1 MNYFCRILKNNP
13 NKIAPFYNSMKKIFL
28 LSLCSL
34 SFNSLLAQSS
44 TYWQQHASYKMNVV
58 MDVKNY
64 QYKGTQELVYTNNSA
79 DTLKRVFYHLFNNAF
94 QPGSEMDARL
104 QSIKDPD
111 KRMVDTLKVSGKAIV
126 ESRIKNL
133 KPNEIGY
140 LNVSNF
146 KQDGI
151 ITNTKVAGTI
161 LEVTLAKPILP
172 HSKTT
177 FTLDFDGQVPVQIRR
192 SGRNNSEGVEFSMA
206 QWYPKIAEFDF
217 EGWHA
222 DPYIA
227 REFHGVWGD
236 FDVKITIDKNYVLGG
251 SGYLQNKN
259 AIGHGYQDKGIK
271 VILPKKPKTLTWH
284 FVAPMVHDFTWAA
297 DKEYIH
303 DIVKGP
309 NNVDLHFLYKNNPKI
324 NTNWKA
330 IQPKMVSIMELYNKA
345 VGDYPYKQYSFIQ
358 GGDGGMEYAMCTLM
372 LGDKKEE
379 EMLKTATHELA
390 HSWFQ
395 QILASN
401 ESKHSWMDEGFATYI
416 EYLALNEIAVKKEEN
431 PFKKVYL
438 AYTKLVDSGKE
449 QPQTTQV
456 DRYDENKSYSTSSY
470 YKGSIFLSQLE
481 YVIGKDNV
489 TKTLRKYFQEF
500 KFKHPTPNDIKRT
513 AERVSGANLDW
524 YLTDWT
530 QTTNTIDYGIKEV
543 REDENFIGQKT
554 VITLERIGRMPMP
567 IDVLVEYIDGTKES
581 FYIPLRMMNYQKEN
595 PNPAIKRTV
604 LDDWTWANPR
614 YEFSIP
620 KIKTSIK
627 EITIDPSELMA
638 DVKKADNFYEI
649 NEIK

>member
-1 MNYFCRILKNNP
+1 MSEFLKNNP
-13 NKIAPFYNSMKKIFL
+13 NKIAHFLIPMKKIFL
-28 LSLCSL
+28 LSLFSL
-34 SFNSLLAQSS
+34 SFGSLFAQSS
-44 TYWQQHASYKMNVV
+44 TYWQQHVSYKMDVV

-111 KRMVDTLKVSGKAIV
+111 KRMVDTLKVGGKAIV

-140 LNVSNF
+140 LNISNF

-151 ITNTKVAGTI
+151 IAETKVAGTI

-192 SGRNNSEGVEFSMA
+192 SGRNNVEGVELSMA

-236 FDVKITIDKNYVLGG
+236 FDVKITIDKAYILAG

-259 AIGHGYQDKGIK
+259 EIGYGYQDKDFK
-271 VILPKKPKTLTWH
+271 VDLPKKTKTLTWH

-297 DKEYIH
+297 DKNYLH

-324 NTNWKA
+324 IDNWKA
-330 IQPKMVSIMELYNKA
+330 LQPKMVSIMELYNKA

-372 LGDKKEE
+372 LGNGKLEG
-379 EMLKTATHELA
+379 LLGTAAHELA

-416 EYLALNEIAVKKEEN
+416 EYSALNEIAIKHEEN

-456 DRYDENKSYSTSSY
+456 DRYDENKSYSIASY

-481 YVIGKDNV
+481 YVIGKDNLS
-489 TKTLRKYFQEF
+489 KTLKKYFQEF

-543 REDENFIGQKT
+543 REDGNFVGSNTI
-554 VITLERIGRMPMP
+554 IALERIGRMPMP

-581 FYIPLRMMNYQKEN
+581 FYIPLRMMNFEKEN

-604 LDDWTWANPR
+604 LGDWTWANPK

-627 EITIDPSELMA
+627 KITIDPSELMA
-638 DVKKADNFYEI
+638 DVKKTDNFYEI